1 MLALPCT
8 ESTVTD
14 SAVTHGAEGYKSL
27 GSGFDSELTEHE
39 NRVLRILIWS
49 WAQTVRLDTHPTLA
63 EQRHLRHLLEQ
74 IREKLREQARQHGWP
89 VVGRDG

>member
-39 NRVLRILIWS
+39 NRVLRILIS
-49 WAQTVRLDTHPTLA
+49 VRLDTHPTLA
-63 EQRHLRHLLEQ
+63 EQRHLLEQ
-74 IREKLREQARQHGWP
+74 IREKLREQARQHGW
-89 VVGRDG
+89 DG

>member
-39 NRVLRILIWS
+39 NRVLRILIS
-49 WAQTVRLDTHPTLA
+49 VRLDTQPTLA
-63 EQRHLRHLLEQ
+63 KQRHLLEQ
-74 IREKLREQARQHGWP
+74 IREKLREQARQHGWM
-89 VVGRDG
+89 R

>member
-39 NRVLRILIWS
+39 NRVLRILIS
-49 WAQTVRLDTHPTLA
+49 VRLDTQPTLA
-63 EQRHLRHLLEQ
+63 KQRHLLEQ

>member
-1 MLALPCT
+1 MRALLCT

-39 NRVLRILIWS
+39 NRVLRILIS
-49 WAQTVRLDTHPTLA
+49 VRLDTQPTLA
-63 EQRHLRHLLEQ
+63 KQRHLLEQ
-74 IREKLREQARQHGWP
+74 IREKLREQARQHGW
-89 VVGRDG
+89 DG

>member
-8 ESTVTD
+8 ESTLTD

-39 NRVLRILIWS
+39 NRVLRILIS
-49 WAQTVRLDTHPTLA
+49 VRLDTQPTLA
-63 EQRHLRHLLEQ
+63 KQRHLLEQ
-74 IREKLREQARQHGWP
+74 IREKLREQARQHGW
-89 VVGRDG
+89 DG

>member
-1 MLALPCT
+1 MRALLCT

-27 GSGFDSELTEHE
+27 GSGFDSELTERE
-39 NRVLRILIWS
+39 NRALRILIS
-49 WAQTVRLDTHPTLA
+49 LRLDTQPTLT
-63 EQRHLRHLLEQ
+63 EQRHLLEQ
-74 IREKLREQARQHGWP
+74 IREKLREQARQHGWS

>member
-1 MLALPCT
+1 MRALLCT

-39 NRVLRILIWS
+39 NRVLRILIS
-49 WAQTVRLDTHPTLA
+49 VLLDAPPILA
-63 EQRHLRHLLEQ
+63 KQRHLLEQ

>member
-8 ESTVTD
+8 ESTLTD

-39 NRVLRILIWS
+39 NRVLRILIS
-49 WAQTVRLDTHPTLA
+49 VRLDTQPTLA
-63 EQRHLRHLLEQ
+63 KQRHLLEQ
-74 IREKLREQARQHGWP
+74 IREKLREQARQHGWM
-89 VVGRDG
+89 R

>member
-39 NRVLRILIWS
+39 NRVLRILIS
-49 WAQTVRLDTHPTLA
+49 VRLDTQPTLA
-63 EQRHLRHLLEQ
+63 EQRHLLEQ
-74 IREKLREQARQHGWP
+74 IREKLREQARQHGWS

>member
-39 NRVLRILIWS
+39 NRVLRILIS
-49 WAQTVRLDTHPTLA
+49 VRLDTHPTLA

-89 VVGRDG
+89 RVGRDG

>member
-27 GSGFDSELTEHE
+27 GSGFGSELTERE
-39 NRVLRILIWS
+39 NRALRILIS
-49 WAQTVRLDTHPTLA
+49 LRLDTQPTLA
-63 EQRHLRHLLEQ
+63 KQRHLLEQ
-74 IREKLREQARQHGWP
+74 IREKLREQARQHGWM
-89 VVGRDG
+89 R

>member
-1 MLALPCT
+1 M
-8 ESTVTD
+8 TD

-39 NRVLRILIWS
+39 NRVLRILIGS
-49 WAQTVRLDTHPTLA
+49 WAQTVRFDTHPTLA
-63 EQRHLRHLLEQ
+63 KQRHLLEQ

>member
-27 GSGFDSELTEHE
+27 GSGFDSELTERE
-39 NRVLRILIWS
+39 NRALRILIS
-49 WAQTVRLDTHPTLA
+49 VRLDTHPTLT
-63 EQRHLRHLLEQ
+63 EQRHLLEQ

-89 VVGRDG
+89 RVGRDG

>member
-1 MLALPCT
+1 M
-8 ESTVTD
+8 TD

-39 NRVLRILIWS
+39 NRVLRILIS
-49 WAQTVRLDTHPTLA
+49 VRLDTHPTLA

-89 VVGRDG
+89 RVGRDG

>member
-63 EQRHLRHLLEQ
+63 EQRHLLEQ
-74 IREKLREQARQHGWP
+74 IREKLREQARQQGW
-89 VVGRDG
+89 DG

>member
-8 ESTVTD
+8 ESTLTD

-39 NRVLRILIWS
+39 NRVLRILIS
-49 WAQTVRLDTHPTLA
+49 VRLDTQPTLA
-63 EQRHLRHLLEQ
+63 KQRHLLEQ

>member
-8 ESTVTD
+8 EGTVTD

-39 NRVLRILIWS
+39 NRVLRILIS
-49 WAQTVRLDTHPTLA
+49 VRLDTHPTLA
-63 EQRHLRHLLEQ
+63 EQRHLLEQ

>member
-1 MLALPCT
+1 MRALLCT

-14 SAVTHGAEGYKSL
+14 SAVTHGAGGYKSL

-39 NRVLRILIWS
+39 NRVLRILIS
-49 WAQTVRLDTHPTLA
+49 VRLNTHPTLA
-63 EQRHLRHLLEQ
+63 ERRHLLEQ

>member
-27 GSGFDSELTEHE
+27 GSGFDSELTERE
-39 NRVLRILIWS
+39 NRALRILIS
-49 WAQTVRLDTHPTLA
+49 LRLDTQPTLT
-63 EQRHLRHLLEQ
+63 EQRHLLEQ
-74 IREKLREQARQHGWP
+74 IREKLREQARQHGW
-89 VVGRDG
+89 DG

>member
-27 GSGFDSELTEHE
+27 GSGFDSELTETE
-39 NRVLRILIWS
+39 NRTVRILLAGYHYRLLHGES
-49 WAQTVRLDTHPTLA
+49 EVVRSAL
-63 EQRHLRHLLEQ
+63 
-74 IREKLREQARQHGWP
+74 EKLREQARQHGWM
-89 VVGRDG
+89 R

>member
-1 MLALPCT
+1 MRALLCT

-27 GSGFDSELTEHE
+27 GSGFDSELTERE
-39 NRVLRILIWS
+39 NRALRILIS
-49 WAQTVRLDTHPTLA
+49 LRLDTQPTLA
-63 EQRHLRHLLEQ
+63 KQRHLLEQ
-74 IREKLREQARQHGWP
+74 VREKLREQARQHGWS

>member
-39 NRVLRILIWS
+39 NRVLRILIS
-49 WAQTVRLDTHPTLA
+49 VRLDTHPTLA
-63 EQRHLRHLLEQ
+63 KQRHLLEQ

>member
-8 ESTVTD
+8 ESTLTD

-39 NRVLRILIWS
+39 NRVLRILIS
-49 WAQTVRLDTHPTLA
+49 VRLDTHPTLA
-63 EQRHLRHLLEQ
+63 EQRHLLEQ
-74 IREKLREQARQHGWP
+74 IREKLREQARQHGW
-89 VVGRDG
+89 DG

>member
-8 ESTVTD
+8 ESTLTD

-39 NRVLRILIWS
+39 NRVLRILIS
-49 WAQTVRLDTHPTLA
+49 VRLDTQPTLA
-63 EQRHLRHLLEQ
+63 EQRHLLEQ
-74 IREKLREQARQHGWP
+74 IREKLREQARQHGW
-89 VVGRDG
+89 DG

>member
-39 NRVLRILIWS
+39 NRVLRILIS
-49 WAQTVRLDTHPTLA
+49 VRLDTHPTLA
-63 EQRHLRHLLEQ
+63 EQRHLLEQ

>member
-14 SAVTHGAEGYKSL
+14 SAVTHGTDGYKSL

-39 NRVLRILIWS
+39 NRVLRILIS
-49 WAQTVRLDTHPTLA
+49 VRLDTQPTLA
-63 EQRHLRHLLEQ
+63 KQRHLLEQ
-74 IREKLREQARQHGWP
+74 IREKLREQARQHGW
-89 VVGRDG
+89 DG

>member
-1 MLALPCT
+1 MPRLRPARRAGGD
-8 ESTVTD
+8 VTD

-39 NRVLRILIWS
+39 NRVLRILIS
-49 WAQTVRLDTHPTLA
+49 VRLDTHPTLA
-63 EQRHLRHLLEQ
+63 EQRHLLEQ

>member
-1 MLALPCT
+1 MLALPCA

-39 NRVLRILIWS
+39 NRVLRILIS
-49 WAQTVRLDTHPTLA
+49 VRLDTLDTHPTLA
-63 EQRHLRHLLEQ
+63 EQRHLLEQ
-74 IREKLREQARQHGWP
+74 IREKLREQARQHGW
-89 VVGRDG
+89 DG

>member
-8 ESTVTD
+8 ESTLTD

-39 NRVLRILIWS
+39 NRVLRILIS
-49 WAQTVRLDTHPTLA
+49 VRLDTHPTLA
-63 EQRHLRHLLEQ
+63 EQRHLLEQ

>member
-27 GSGFDSELTEHE
+27 GSGFDSELTERE
-39 NRVLRILIWS
+39 NRALRILIS
-49 WAQTVRLDTHPTLA
+49 VRLDTHPTLT
-63 EQRHLRHLLEQ
+63 EQRHLLEQ
-74 IREKLREQARQHGWP
+74 IREKLREQARQHGW
-89 VVGRDG
+89 DG

>member
-1 MLALPCT
+1 M
-8 ESTVTD
+8 TD

-39 NRVLRILIWS
+39 NRVLRILIS
-49 WAQTVRLDTHPTLA
+49 VRLDTQPTLA
-63 EQRHLRHLLEQ
+63 KQRHLLEQ

>member
-8 ESTVTD
+8 ESTLTD

-39 NRVLRILIWS
+39 NRVLRILISVW
-49 WAQTVRLDTHPTLA
+49 LDTHPTLA
-63 EQRHLRHLLEQ
+63 KQRHLLEQ

>member
-39 NRVLRILIWS
+39 NRVLRILIS
-49 WAQTVRLDTHPTLA
+49 VRLDTHPTLA

-74 IREKLREQARQHGWP
+74 IREKLREQARQHGW
-89 VVGRDG
+89 DG